1 MRRFARRQ
9 LHRPEWDSSRPRAQ
23 GFQFLYLYYVHMWV
37 WWAMHGVEP
46 RPAEPWRRA
55 GGRSKQLWAST
66 RITIMM
72 LVSIMYCTINSVLN
86 AYRTP
91 ITGGG
96 VLPQLVLR
104 VKIPF
109 KDTVKEHDS
118 SCAMRHRMGLATCA
132 KETPHLGCNNAA
144 IRLYSWH
151 KTKRIV
157 H

>member
-1 MRRFARRQ
+1 
-9 LHRPEWDSSRPRAQ
+9 
-23 GFQFLYLYYVHMWV
+23 MWV

-144 IRLYSWH
+144 IRCIRGTRPNVSYIDTRNLEALNSRPDTSVRPR
-151 KTKRIV
+151 KITK
-157 H
+157 